1 MKGCMSAVVVR
12 PAHERYVYQRRCAAA
27 HRLFNAVVKTG
38 AEKALL
44 PWWKVFWLST
54 LAGAYLGL
62 GATFYLYVGGQ
73 LPSIQ
78 QSDAGL
84 QKLVLG

>member
-1 MKGCMSAVVVR
+1 MACRLFHAVVR
-12 PAHERYVYQRRCAAA
+12 
-27 HRLFNAVVKTG
+27 TG

-44 PWWKVFWLST
+44 PWWKVFWLSI

-62 GATFYLYVGGQ
+62 GAAFYLYVGGQ

-78 QSDAGL
+78 KSDTGI
-84 QKLVLG
+84 QKLILG